1 MINVLIDRRRVTAT
15 PLFQW
20 DRGQVL
26 EVYGLSL
33 AAAPEVHFAHEGA
46 DDALVVQS
54 TMDAAGVIRA
64 AIPDAMLEIA
74 ADLRAW
80 IVDETTGSRTLHEIL
95 VPVNERAKP
104 DYKMEV

>member
-1 MINVLIDRRRVTAT
+1 MSKALIDRRRVTAD

-46 DDALVVQS
+46 DDALVIQG

-64 AIPDAMLEIA
+64 AIPDAMLEIGC
-74 ADLRAW
+74 DLRAW
-80 IVDETTGSRTLHEIL
+80 IVDETTGTRTLHEIL
-95 VPVNERAKP
+95 VPVTERAKP
-104 DYKMEV
+104 DYEMEV